1 MSVEA
6 IVIRGARTHNLKG
19 IDLDLPRNRLVVIT
33 GPSGSGK
40 SSLAFDTIYAEGQRR
55 YVESLSAHVR
65 QALGPMERPD
75 ADLIEGLSPAVA
87 VSGRPPGRSPRST
100 VGTITEVYDFL
111 RLLFARAGAVHCPSC
126 GRPIVRHTVSE
137 MVDEVLGLP
146 EGTRAMV
153 LAPLAKGG
161 EAGQVFERARAAGY
175 VRVRADG
182 EVLSLDRRGALE
194 GRRPRRVEVVVDRL
208 TVSGGAARRLADSFE
223 AAARLGDGVVIVSV
237 VDREERVFSA
247 RLTCP
252 DCGAGLEEVEP
263 RLFSF
268 NSPSGACPACDGLG
282 VQAGPDAEGEEA
294 TQRIDHSLPETP
306 CAACGGARLRAE
318 ALCVRVGGRHIA
330 EVARMPVREAG
341 DFLKGL
347 DFSARTG
354 AVAGPILAEIR
365 DRIGFLAHIGLDYLS
380 LDRGAE
386 SLSGGE
392 LQRIRLAT
400 QVGARLAGVLYVLD
414 EPTVGL
420 HPRDTRRLLGAL
432 MGLRDRG
439 NSVLVV
445 EHDREVIGAADH
457 VVDLGPGA
465 GEQGGQVVAFGTPG
479 EVAASER
486 SLTGAYLSGRRSI
499 PAPKGR
505 RRAAGWVVVRGAR
518 GHNLKGVDARI
529 PLGTFVCVTGV
540 SGSGKSSLIDDTLCR
555 GLARRLYRAKAPP
568 LPHEGMEGLNLVER
582 LVRVDQAPLGRT
594 PRSNPATAT
603 GLFDLIRDLFAQL
616 PEAKVRGYRAG
627 RFSFNVKG
635 GRCEV
640 CQGDGVVQVEMH
652 FLPDVY
658 VTCEGCGGRRYNR
671 ETLEVRY
678 KGRSIADAL
687 DMTASEALAF
697 FQALPAARRILE
709 TLSDVGL
716 GYLRIG
722 QPAPA
727 LSGGEAQRVKL
738 AAELARGGTGRTLY
752 VLDEPTTGLHFE
764 DVRLLIGVLDRL
776 VERGDT
782 VLVVEHHVDVI
793 ARADWVID
801 LGPEGGEGG
810 GFLVAEGTPEEVAR
824 TPASHTGQYLRKAL
838 GMGEKM

>member
-1 MSVEA
+1 MYTEN

-111 RLLFARAGAVHCPSC
+111 RLLFARVGAVHCPSC
-126 GRPIVRHTVSE
+126 GRPIVRHAVSE
-137 MVDEVLGLP
+137 MVDETLALP
-146 EGTRAMV
+146 EGTRLMV
-153 LAPLAKGG
+153 LAPLMKGE
-161 EAGQVFERARAAGY
+161 EAGPIFERARAAGY
-175 VRVRADG
+175 VRVRVDG
-182 EVLSLDRRGALE
+182 EVLSLDRAGEME
-194 GRRPRRVEVVVDRL
+194 GQRPRAVEIVVDRL
-208 TVSGGAARRLADSFE
+208 SVNAGVARRLADSFE
-223 AAARLGDGVVIVSV
+223 AAVRLGDGVVIVSV
-237 VDREERVFSA
+237 VDGEERAFSA

-252 DCGAGLEEVEP
+252 DCGVGIEEVEP

-268 NSPSGACPACDGLG
+268 NSPYGACPACDGLG
-282 VQAGPDAEGEEA
+282 VKPGGEE
-294 TQRIDHSLPETP
+294 DEPEPEEP
-306 CAACGGARLRAE
+306 CAACGGARLRPE
-318 ALCVRVGGRHIA
+318 ALCVRVGGKNISD
-330 EVARMPVREAG
+330 VTRMPIREVRAFLEGLGFAG
-341 DFLKGL
+341 
-347 DFSARTG
+347 RTE
-354 AVAGPILAEIR
+354 AVAGPILVEVR
-365 DRIGFLAHIGLDYLS
+365 DRIGFLAHVGLDYLS
-380 LDRGAE
+380 LDRRAE

-400 QVGARLAGVLYVLD
+400 QVGSRLTGVLYVLD

-420 HPRDTRRLLGAL
+420 HPRDTRRLLEAL
-432 MGLRDRG
+432 VELRDRG

-445 EHDREVIGAADH
+445 EHDREVIRAADF

-465 GEQGGQVVAFGTPG
+465 GEQGGRVVAVGTPEAVG
-479 EVAASER
+479 ASEG
-486 SLTGAYLSGRRSI
+486 SVTGAYLSGRKGI
-499 PAPKGR
+499 PMPKER
-505 RRAAGWVVVRGAR
+505 RKAAGWVVIRGAH
-518 GHNLKGVDARI
+518 GHNLKGIDARI

-555 GLARRLYRAKAPP
+555 ALARRLYRAQAPP
-568 LPHEGMEGLNLVER
+568 LPHGGIEGLNLVER

-594 PRSNPATAT
+594 PRSNPATTT
-603 GLFDLIRDLFAQL
+603 GLFDLVRDLFAQL
-616 PEAKVRGYRAG
+616 PEAKVRGYRPG

-640 CQGDGVVQVEMH
+640 CQGDGVVQVAMH

-658 VTCEGCGGRRYNR
+658 VACEGCGGRRYNR

-678 KGRSIADAL
+678 KGLSIADVL
-687 DMTASEALAF
+687 DMTVSEALTF
-697 FQALPAARRILE
+697 FQALPSARRILE

-738 AAELARGGTGRTLY
+738 ATELAKGGPGRTLY

-782 VLVVEHHVDVI
+782 VLVVEHNTDVM

-810 GFLVAEGTPEEVAR
+810 GFVVAEGTPEAVAR

-838 GMGEKM
+838 EVKPKM

>member
-1 MSVEA
+1 MSAEA

-146 EGTRAMV
+146 EGTRFVV
-153 LAPLAKGG
+153 LAPLRKGEG
-161 EAGQVFERARAAGY
+161 PVFEQARAAGY
-175 VRVRADG
+175 VRVRVDG
-182 EVLSLDRRGALE
+182 EVVSLDRGGALE

-223 AAARLGDGVVIVSV
+223 AAARLGDGVVIVAV
-237 VDREERVFSA
+237 EDREERVFSA

-252 DCGAGLEEVEP
+252 DCGAGLEEVAP

-282 VQAGPDAEGEEA
+282 VRARPEAEGDDEA
-294 TQRIDHSLPETP
+294 APGAP
-306 CAACGGARLRAE
+306 CAACGGARLRPE

-330 EVARMPVREAG
+330 EVARMPVREVG
-341 DFLKGL
+341 GFLKGL
-347 DFSARTG
+347 RFPARAE

-365 DRIGFLAHIGLDYLS
+365 DRVGFLAHVGLDYLS

-392 LQRIRLAT
+392 LQRLRLAT

-420 HPRDTRRLLGAL
+420 HPRDTQRLLGAL

-439 NSVLVV
+439 NTVLVV

-465 GEQGGQVVAFGTPG
+465 GEQGGQVVAFGTPE

-486 SLTGAYLSGRRSI
+486 SLTGAYLSGRRAI

-518 GHNLKGVDARI
+518 GHNLKGIDARI

-555 GLARRLYRAKAPP
+555 ALARRLYRAKAAP
-568 LPHEGMEGLNLVER
+568 LAHDRVEGLNRVER

-616 PEAKVRGYRAG
+616 PEAKVRGYRPG

-764 DVRLLIGVLDRL
+764 DVRLLMGVLDRL

-782 VLVVEHHVDVI
+782 VLVVEHHADVI

-810 GFLVAEGTPEEVAR
+810 GFVVAEGTPEEVAR

-838 GMGEKM
+838 EASEKM

>member
-1 MSVEA
+1 MSAEA

-126 GRPIVRHTVSE
+126 GRLIVRHTVSE

-146 EGTRAMV
+146 EGTRAVV
-153 LAPLAKGG
+153 LAPLAKGE
-161 EAGQVFERARAAGY
+161 EAGPVFERAGAAGY
-175 VRVRADG
+175 VRVRVDG
-182 EVLSLDRRGALE
+182 EVLPLDRRGALE

-208 TVSGGAARRLADSFE
+208 TVNAGAARRLADSFE

-252 DCGAGLEEVEP
+252 DCGVGMEEVEP

-268 NSPSGACPACDGLG
+268 NSPSGACPACNGLG
-282 VQAGPDAEGEEA
+282 VRARPDAEEDGATPEA
-294 TQRIDHSLPETP
+294 P
-306 CAACGGARLRAE
+306 CAACGGARLQPE
-318 ALCVRVGGRHIA
+318 ALCVRVGGGHIA
-330 EVARMPVREAG
+330 DLTRMPVREAG
-341 DFLKGL
+341 DLLKGL
-347 DFSARTG
+347 RFAGRTE
-354 AVAGPILAEIR
+354 AVARPILGEIL
-365 DRIGFLAHIGLDYLS
+365 DRIGFLAHVGLGYLS
-380 LDRGAE
+380 LDRSAE

-400 QVGARLAGVLYVLD
+400 QVGARLSGVLYVLD

-465 GEQGGQVVAFGTPG
+465 GEQGGRVVATGTPE

-529 PLGTFVCVTGV
+529 PLETFVCVTGV

-555 GLARRLYRAKAPP
+555 ALARRLYRAKAPP
-568 LPHEGMEGLNLVER
+568 LPHEGMEGLNRVER

-594 PRSNPATAT
+594 PRSNPATVT

-616 PEAKVRGYRAG
+616 PEAKVRGYRPG

-722 QPAPA
+722 QAAPA

-738 AAELARGGTGRTLY
+738 AAELAKGGTGRTLY

-810 GFLVAEGTPEEVAR
+810 GFVVAEGTPEEVAR

-838 GMGEKM
+838 ETSEKM